1 MAEITNDSLVK
12 GVLHQYFSK
21 NGVQNCFGKNSPV
34 VQILPL
40 VHIEGESYVTSIAA
54 TRGGAVSSSAVVS
67 ANASKTGKA
76 LKFTIKPGKIFSS
89 YSFNAAE
96 VAASASNEGAFA
108 RSTVVKFAKAVAAF
122 RQTFAAALYGSGW
135 GEVGKVL
142 GVTIDTTGETAIATI
157 TVGNATK
164 CKIDVE
170 SELVFKKYIRTNTS
184 HASGKVV
191 SRNGTTFKVE
201 LNDKSSVVEV
211 GDTIA
216 LKGGSDANGGRMPAG
231 FFSYLPFVGGRKGA
245 EWEKI
250 LATPEF
256 GADISIAP
264 DKLAGYCYV
273 PETKEDMTTTIQNMV
288 TELDAQGANV
298 DMIIMNNLDYSKF
311 ITEVN
316 ASNRYLT
323 SNANSKKNT
332 TVGWNNLSAAV
343 GAQYIENI
351 YREPALEEGVVI
363 MGDSSAAMIG
373 SYTNLEKVIRDSK
386 AGNDETG
393 KANIADFTNEAGD
406 DEQAMALLKDG
417 FLFVGQGEMDDDG
430 ATILAQIQYYGAL
443 IIEDPSRFGVGLFYN
458 ANGYDN
464 ILGYKDVIQ
473 S

>member
-34 VQILPL
+34 VQILPF
-40 VHIEGESYVTSIAA
+40 VHIDGDSYVTSIAA

-135 GEVGKVL
+135 GEVGLVL
-142 GVTIDTTGETAIATI
+142 DVSTDTSGETAIATI

-170 SELVFKKYIRTNTS
+170 SELVFKKYIKTNTS
-184 HASGKVV
+184 HASGKVIA
-191 SRNGTTFKVE
+191 RNGTTFKVE
-201 LNDKSSVVEV
+201 LNDKTSTVAV
-211 GDTIA
+211 GDVIA

-231 FFSYLPFVGGRKGA
+231 FFSYLPFVGGRKGT
-245 EWEKI
+245 EWEK
-250 LATPEF
+250 LLKTPEF

-273 PETKEDMTTTIQNMV
+273 PTAKEDMTTTIQNMV

-323 SNANSKKNT
+323 SNSGKKNT

-373 SYTNLEKVIRDSK
+373 SYTNMEKVIRDNK
-386 AGNDETG
+386 AGNDAVG
-393 KANIADFTNEAGD
+393 KVDIEDFTNEAGD
-406 DEQAMALLKDG
+406 DEQTMALLKNG

-430 ATILAQIQYYGAL
+430 ATILAQIQYFGSL

-464 ILGYKDVIQ
+464 ILGYKNVIEA
-473 S
+473 